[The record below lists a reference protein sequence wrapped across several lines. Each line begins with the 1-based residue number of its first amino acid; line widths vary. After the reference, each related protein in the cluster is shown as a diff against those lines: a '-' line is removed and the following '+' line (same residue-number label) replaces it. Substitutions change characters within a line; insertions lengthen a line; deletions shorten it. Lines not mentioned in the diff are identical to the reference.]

1 MLTLEEI
8 ARLSGTSR
16 STVSR
21 VINNEAGVSEKT
33 RQKVMAVIQEYNFQP
48 NRAAR
53 ILAGGRTRVLGLV
66 IPQAVTRLFS
76 DPYFSIFIQGV
87 TTACNARDYS
97 VMLWLAE
104 PEYERRVINQILY
117 NGLIDGVIV
126 SSAVAD
132 DPLVGALCRS
142 HMAFVLVGRPPDDE
156 SLCYVDVDN
165 KTSAQEATSYLL
177 RSGRRRVG
185 TITGPLNTIVGVDRR
200 AGYLQALREKDLPT
214 DEKLILEGDFSEEG
228 GYAAARL
235 LLDHQPDGIF
245 AASDLMALGA
255 LRALAEAGLHVP
267 EQVAVVGFD
276 DIPAAV
282 RSHPQLTTVR
292 QPIIQLGS
300 SAVETLISC
309 IETPG
314 TEARQ
319 VLLPTELIIRQSA

>member
-87 TTACNARDYS
+87 TTACNSRDYS

-132 DPLVGALCRS
+132 DPLVGALRRS

-177 RSGRRRVG
+177 RSGHRRVG

-200 AGYLQALREKDLPT
+200 DGYLQALHENDFPT
-214 DEKLILEGDFSEEG
+214 DEKLIVEGDFSEEG

>member
-1 MLTLEEI
+1 
-8 ARLSGTSR
+8 
-16 STVSR
+16 
-21 VINNEAGVSEKT
+21 
-33 RQKVMAVIQEYNFQP
+33 
-48 NRAAR
+48 
-53 ILAGGRTRVLGLV
+53 
-66 IPQAVTRLFS
+66 
-76 DPYFSIFIQGV
+76 
-87 TTACNARDYS
+87 
-97 VMLWLAE
+97 
-104 PEYERRVINQILY
+104 
-117 NGLIDGVIV
+117 
-126 SSAVAD
+126 
-132 DPLVGALCRS
+132 
-142 HMAFVLVGRPPDDE
+142 
-156 SLCYVDVDN
+156 
-165 KTSAQEATSYLL
+165 
-177 RSGRRRVG
+177 
-185 TITGPLNTIVGVDRR
+185 VGVDRR
-200 AGYLQALREKDLPT
+200 DGYLQALHENDFPT
-214 DEKLILEGDFSEEG
+214 DEKLIVEGDFSEEG

-300 SAVETLISC
+300 TAVETLISC